1 MHACVHVCVRV
12 CVHVCIARPGS
23 SKQLP
28 ITCLPFC
35 ASCLWLHYAAVWQ
48 SPVWLQCTPCR
59 RMEDRTYTARVTLT
73 QLKRWWWPWQ
83 TCSDSSSCLSTLL
96 PVRKA
101 ALWLKWREG
110 TWRHLGRK
118 IPEWTAVCISVP
130 FYYLQERQ
138 HCDLP
143 DEEVLGPGWDRPGW
157 TAAFVMVG
165 CSVISTETQEHT
177 DTNKARKLNQH
188 QQTHKTHTT
197 HCLTCETLTSEIL
210 REKNTVSMPST
221 NALLSSDRCTEITAI
236 TLLPHGHIIF
246 VPNNFVSSFGQSCHL
261 QMPTKKQVHFQS
273 ADK

>member
-1 MHACVHVCVRV
+1 MQLFGKAQFDCNVPHVDGWKTEHTLQGLRWLSWRGGGGPGRPVQTAVHVSAPCYLWGRQH
-12 CVHVCIARPGS
+12 CGSNEEKAPG
-23 SKQLP
+23 
-28 ITCLPFC
+28 
-35 ASCLWLHYAAVWQ
+35 
-48 SPVWLQCTPCR
+48 
-59 RMEDRTYTARVTLT
+59 
-73 QLKRWWWPWQ
+73 
-83 TCSDSSSCLSTLL
+83 
-96 PVRKA
+96 
-101 ALWLKWREG
+101 
-110 TWRHLGRK
+110 LGRK

-246 VPNNFVSSFGQSCHL
+246 VPYNFVSSFGQYCHL